1 MHKEIEV
8 SRELNITFD
17 ELKPFFDVKIDKKD
31 KFHIKGND
39 LVINKLIDLRNINSH
54 QASLMIR
61 KDCSNEDIFSCV
73 ATADMDTKVNFLNFM
88 KLTLSTLQALHEIS

>member
-39 LVINKLIDLRNINSH
+39 LVINK
-54 QASLMIR
+54 
-61 KDCSNEDIFSCV
+61 
-73 ATADMDTKVNFLNFM
+73 
-88 KLTLSTLQALHEIS
+88 